1 MHYEYSITGAVRA
14 DEITPGTLVRL
25 RRIFSG
31 YNAARWVRVGLILAD
46 DRGRIIPI
54 RWDGRPVDVDV
65 TGHPVA
71 WDPGTLFET
80 AELLD
85 RVQEQRL
92 RGLARKWAVRR
103 YRQHLSQK

>member
-1 MHYEYSITGAVRA
+1 MNYECHVTGTVRA

-25 RRIFSG
+25 RHIFSG
-31 YNAARWVRVGLILAD
+31 YNAARWVRVGMLLTD

-54 RWDGRPVDVDV
+54 RWDGRPVDVDDA
-65 TGHPVA
+65 GNPIA

-85 RVQEQRL
+85 RVQERRL
-92 RGLARKWAVRR
+92 RALARKWAVRR
-103 YRQHLSQK
+103 YRQHLTQK